1 MRTFIAA
8 ISVAGFALT
17 LQACNGR
24 EEANTAQAAEEAAAA
39 DAANAAND
47 AAAAAETANAA
58 AADANAAADNA
69 VDMGSTDH

>member
-17 LQACNGR
+17 LQACSGR
-24 EEANTAQAAEEAAAA
+24 EEANVTNAADAAAA